1 MMLFLTE
8 LSTAT
13 CLYTGVHDEEH
24 ISLKTHVLLKKPIHA
39 VSRPGASI
47 QITWKCPA
55 VEK

>member
-1 MMLFLTE
+1 MLFLTE